1 MLLRALLAF
10 ALLGS
15 VLATLGGVLCAQE
28 GLRKRTSKEAI
39 VKANTS
45 KEIAEA
51 VGTRI
56 DNFCASFQ
64 AFYDGLGLDKKSDNK
79 IVARLF
85 DTQAEFEQYFRRTTG
100 EDDPPLAYFDPS
112 LNALVLYDDEAN
124 VTLRQT
130 LFHETSHQFLER
142 YTSDAPKWLN
152 EGLAEYFEGWRMT
165 PEGKLLEKRVNLFDL
180 VLLQDWLGG
189 EKTLAP
195 RELVAFDDE
204 HFDDY
209 AKQHPD
215 LHPYLHYATSWS
227 LLWFSLELSKD
238 PKDKQRI
245 VSFLKELCSVG
256 PSARFE
262 VKDWNDL
269 EKRWKEAILAL
280 QAKPVDAQDFVA
292 LAAGYAQGDDYDT
305 AAQLYQEALAKDP
318 KLPGVQFELGYCHIR
333 RGYVDEAM
341 ECFTKARALAPKESE
356 IPYWM
361 ARNLL
366 RLDQEHQDGADP
378 ERALALAEESLA
390 LAGGASPA
398 VFELIAY
405 CHAAKGDRAAVDRTI
420 RKILKLVG
428 DEDKPYYEELAQR
441 LKGK

>member
-1 MLLRALLAF
+1 MLPRISLALALLASAF
-10 ALLGS
+10 P
-15 VLATLGGVLCAQE
+15 QE

-39 VKANTS
+39 IKANTS

-51 VGTRI
+51 VGVRI
-56 DNFCASFQ
+56 DNFCAAFQ
-64 AFYDGLGLDKKSDNK
+64 TFYDGLGLDKKSDNK

-85 DTQAEFEQYFRRTTG
+85 DTEAEFDQHFRRTTG
-100 EDDPPLAYFDPS
+100 EDEPPLAYFSPS
-112 LNALVLYDDEAN
+112 LNAIVLFNDEAN

-152 EGLAEYFEGWRMT
+152 EGLAEYFEGWRMS

-180 VLLQDWLGG
+180 KLLQDWLAGG
-189 EKTLAP
+189 KSLSP

-204 HFDDY
+204 QFDDY
-209 AKQHPD
+209 ARTHPD

-227 LLWFSLELSKD
+227 LVWFSLELSKD
-238 PKDKQRI
+238 KKDKERM
-245 VSFLKELCSVG
+245 VSFLKELCRVG
-256 PSARFE
+256 PSARLE

-269 EKRWKEAILAL
+269 EQRWKEAILGLA
-280 QAKPVDAQDFVA
+280 AKPVDAQDFVA
-292 LAAGYAQGDDYDT
+292 LAAGHVEGDEFDE

-318 KLPGVQFELGYCHIR
+318 RLPGVQYELGYCHVR

-341 ECFTKARALAPKESE
+341 ECFTKAREAAPKDAE

-361 ARNLL
+361 ARTLL
-366 RLDQEHQDGADP
+366 RIDQEHQDGADP
-378 ERALALAEESLA
+378 ERALALAEEALA
-390 LAGGASPA
+390 LAGGAAPS
-398 VFELIAY
+398 FLELIAW
-405 CHAAKGDRAAVDRTI
+405 CHAARGDRAAVDRTI
-420 RKILKLVG
+420 RKILKLVE
-428 DEDKPYYEELAQR
+428 DEEKPYYEQLGKD